1 MPWRL
6 KQRVGMILF
15 GVVSLVISIVVLIH
29 NESLSTELLGAIG
42 VVGGLA
48 MILISLPSNNNNSK

>member
-1 MPWRL
+1 
-6 KQRVGMILF
+6 
-15 GVVSLVISIVVLIH
+15 LIH

-48 MILISLPSNNNNSK
+48 MILISLPSNNNNKS

>member
-1 MPWRL
+1 
-6 KQRVGMILF
+6 
-15 GVVSLVISIVVLIH
+15 LVISIVVLIH